1 MGERAPNLED
11 IERLARDALTRI
23 PEPFASHLSN
33 IILMVEDWPSAE
45 LLDDLGIA
53 NRYDLSGLY
62 EGRPVCERS
71 LDDFAGLP
79 DTVTL
84 FRRPLLDEWAESG
97 LSLAELVN
105 HVVVHEIGHH
115 FGLSDEQMEAIE
127 SELD

>member
-1 MGERAPNLED
+1 MGEIAPNLED
-11 IERLARDALTRI
+11 IERLARDSLARI

-33 IILMVEDWPSAE
+33 IILLIEDWPSAE

-53 NRYDLSGLY
+53 NRYDLTGLY
-62 EGRPVCERS
+62 EGRPVCEKS

-79 DTVTL
+79 DKVTL

-115 FGLSDEQMEAIE
+115 FGLSDEQMEVIE

>member
-1 MGERAPNLED
+1 VGERAPNLED
-11 IERLARDALTRI
+11 IERLARDALARI

-33 IILMVEDWPSAE
+33 IILMVQDWPSAE
-45 LLDDLGIA
+45 LLNDMGIA
-53 NRYDLSGLY
+53 NPYDLTGLY
-62 EGRPVCERS
+62 EGRPVGEKT

-79 DTVTL
+79 DKVTL
-84 FRRPLLDEWAESG
+84 FRRPLLDEWAETG

-105 HVVVHEIGHH
+105 HAVVHEIGHH

>member
-1 MGERAPNLED
+1 MAPNLED
-11 IERLARDALTRI
+11 IERLARDALARI
-23 PEPFASHLSN
+23 PEPFSSHLSN
-33 IILMVEDWPSAE
+33 IILMIEDWPSAE

-127 SELD
+127 IELD